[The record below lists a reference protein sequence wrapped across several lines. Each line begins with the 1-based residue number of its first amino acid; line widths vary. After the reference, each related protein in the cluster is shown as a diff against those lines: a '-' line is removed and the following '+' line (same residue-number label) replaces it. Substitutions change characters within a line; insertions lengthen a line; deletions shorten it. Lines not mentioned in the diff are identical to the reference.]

1 MNLTIQQKL
10 LYISYA
16 LIIGAGILV
25 LIAILSDN
33 RKELPALIGILI
45 FVIIQETR
53 NIKLYKETNLWN
65 NL

>member
-10 LYISYA
+10 LYISYV
-16 LIIGAGILV
+16 LMIGAGILV

>member
-25 LIAILSDN
+25 LIAMLSDN

-53 NIKLYKETNLWN
+53 NIKIYKETNLWN